1 MKSKVLFQ
9 ESQKF
14 HQWWIWIILIGLVIV
29 AASTFDYSEPLKNQ
43 LTVDKVILTITAVG
57 ILVLFL
63 TLRLNTRITEEK
75 IEIRYFPFVKKD
87 FYWKDMTSAQ
97 LIDYGFV
104 GGWGIR
110 IWTSY
115 GTVYNVKGS
124 QGLHLTIAGKQYV
137 IGTQKQEELRS
148 SVAHLLK

>member
-29 AASTFDYSEPLKNQ
+29 AASTFYYSEPLKNQ

-75 IEIRYFPFVKKD
+75 IEIRFFPFVRKD

-148 SVAHLLK
+148 SIAHLLK

>member
-29 AASTFDYSEPLKNQ
+29 AASTFDYLEPLKNQ
-43 LTVDKVILTITAVG
+43 LTVDKVILTITAIG

-75 IEIRYFPFVKKD
+75 IEIRFFPFVRKD

>member
-75 IEIRYFPFVKKD
+75 IEIRFFPFVRKHW
-87 FYWKDMTSAQ
+87 YWQDVTSAQ

>member
-29 AASTFDYSEPLKNQ
+29 AASTFDYLEPLKNQ
-43 LTVDKVILTITAVG
+43 LTVDKVILTITAIG

-75 IEIRYFPFVKKD
+75 IEIRFFPFVRKD

-124 QGLHLTIAGKQYV
+124 QGLHLKIAGKQYV

-148 SVAHLLK
+148 SIAHLLK

>member
-14 HQWWIWIILIGLVIV
+14 QQWWLWIIVIGLVIV

-63 TLRLNTRITEEK
+63 TLKLSTRITEEK
-75 IEIRYFPFVKKD
+75 IQMRYFPFVKKD

-97 LIDYGFV
+97 VIDYGFV

-115 GTVYNVKGS
+115 GTVYNVGGS
-124 QGLHLTIAGKQYV
+124 KGLHIKIADKQYV
-137 IGTQKQEELRS
+137 IGTQKEEELRS
-148 SVAHLLK
+148 SIAHLLK